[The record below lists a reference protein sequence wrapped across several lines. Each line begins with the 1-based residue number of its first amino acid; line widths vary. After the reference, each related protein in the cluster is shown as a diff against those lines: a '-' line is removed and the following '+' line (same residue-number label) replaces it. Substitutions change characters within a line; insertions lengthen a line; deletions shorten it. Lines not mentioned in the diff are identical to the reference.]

1 MQKAEVMNT
10 GGSPGERSDQSSYRH
25 GPVGLKLGFQ
35 LFGNAKT
42 GSEFTIV
49 STSGVDQVVR
59 HAMEPGP

>member
-10 GGSPGERSDQSSYRH
+10 GGSPRRSDQSSYCY

-42 GSEFTIV
+42 GSGFTIV
-49 STSGVDQVVR
+49 STSGVDQVVH
-59 HAMEPGP
+59 HAKEPGP